1 MGRFQR
7 GRFPYR
13 FQEARDRVGLPELE
27 SQPAANNRRP
37 SLHLA
42 GHKADTTYRSWF
54 TFFESHMILLLVRS
68 EARWNGQRELSK
80 PIQALFMLACA
91 VALCID
97 IPVALALLAFA
108 IIYGSLEWRI
118 ARAFGLDKRGYF
130 GGHFVGGA
138 WLSEEV
144 CNQTVRSL
152 RLELANTEPGHW
164 EMLFP
169 TELMKVVICRR
180 QSGLSMSLPS
190 TPSR

>member
-1 MGRFQR
+1 MWADSSEEDFLTAFRER
-7 GRFPYR
+7 GTGLAYR
-13 FQEARDRVGLPELE
+13 NWER
-27 SQPAANNRRP
+27 QPAANNRRP

-42 GHKADTTYRSWF
+42 GHKADTTYRSWL

-80 PIQALFMLACA
+80 PIQALFMLARA

-97 IPVALALLAFA
+97 IPVALALLPFA

-138 WLSEEV
+138 WLYEEV

-164 EMLFP
+164 EMFS
-169 TELMKVVICRR
+169 R
-180 QSGLSMSLPS
+180 QN
-190 TPSR
+190 